1 MSLPVRTGI
10 QQLQIFWSNESE
22 TEVPY
27 AGNDYLNNRIRCVNT
42 IFVEKIIISL
52 NHERNLYMKYL
63 ITAIL
68 LVTFVGCN
76 SQKGGSGDTVSKL
89 SSKKDSISYAIGVN
103 LGSNLK
109 EQSIEAD
116 PAVLAQGLK
125 DSYSGGKLILTKDQ
139 ALSVITLFQHEMA
152 AKKEIEA
159 KSAGEK
165 FLAENKNK
173 PGVVALPD
181 GLQYKVIK
189 MGTGKKPTKESTV
202 TVNYTGKLVDGTEFD
217 SSVKRGQPATFQV
230 GGVIPGW
237 TEILQMMP
245 VGSKWEVYI
254 PSALAYGERGTPGGP
269 IPPSATLIFEVEL
282 VSMK

>member
-1 MSLPVRTGI
+1 
-10 QQLQIFWSNESE
+10 
-22 TEVPY
+22 
-27 AGNDYLNNRIRCVNT
+27 
-42 IFVEKIIISL
+42 
-52 NHERNLYMKYL
+52 MKYL
-63 ITAIL
+63 LTAIL

-116 PAVLAQGLK
+116 PAVLAQGLR
-125 DSYSGGKLILTKDQ
+125 DSYSGGKMALTKDQ
-139 ALSVITLFQHEMA
+139 AMAVITTFQHELT
-152 AKKEIEA
+152 AKKELEA

-165 FLAENKNK
+165 FLADNKSK

-181 GLQYKVIK
+181 GLQYKIIK
-189 MGTGKKPTKESTV
+189 AGTGKKPTKESTV
-202 TVNYTGKLVDGTEFD
+202 TVNYVGKLVDGTEFD
-217 SSVKRGQPATFQV
+217 SSIKRGQPATFQV

-237 TEILQMMP
+237 TEILQLMP

-254 PSALAYGERGTPGGP
+254 PPALAYGERGTPGGP

-282 VSMK
+282 LAIK